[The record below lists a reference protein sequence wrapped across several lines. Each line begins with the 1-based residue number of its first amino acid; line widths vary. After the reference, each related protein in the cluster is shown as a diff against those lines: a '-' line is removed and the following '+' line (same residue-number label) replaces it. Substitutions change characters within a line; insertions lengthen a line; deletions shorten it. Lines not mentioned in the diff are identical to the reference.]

1 MARSADDHGSGRHAA
16 FSEATQCV
24 FAHGQRAISPLVGFM
39 HGRLRIERDFAGVDR
54 VRTHDGRSLGGIN
67 EMGTNRPSY
76 LLSITPM
83 RLADLAAAVKS
94 QAAAARAR

>member
-1 MARSADDHGSGRHAA
+1 LFVHD
-16 FSEATQCV
+16 
-24 FAHGQRAISPLVGFM
+24 QRGISPLVGFM

-76 LLSITPM
+76 MLSITPM
-83 RLADLAAAVKS
+83 RLADLASAVKS
-94 QAAAARAR
+94 LAGAARAR